1 VQWIK
6 SDVPSE
12 KWNLLIL
19 ECHQDGSSSDM
30 GEDKSSS
37 LFFQG
42 SIADA
47 IVGAKTGQKILVVF
61 VAGTDEESVNL
72 ECTTLQQS
80 QVGFITCRPCCVL
93 CIILILGLLEV
104 SCCPFWGCVYLL
116 LRSIH
121 SPCIFIQ
128 SATTLKS
135 LSTLK
140 SLPSNCSL
148 LCGC

>member
-1 VQWIK
+1 MQWIK

-19 ECHQDGSSSDM
+19 DCHQDGSSSDM

-61 VAGTDEESVNL
+61 VAGVTLHHIHFSVSYVKIVFGKGFL
-72 ECTTLQQS
+72 LWIALQTS
-80 QVGFITCRPCCVL
+80 QVRERLKRV
-93 CIILILGLLEV
+93 
-104 SCCPFWGCVYLL
+104 
-116 LRSIH
+116 H
-121 SPCIFIQ
+121 SLTPQRF
-128 SATTLKS
+128 
-135 LSTLK
+135 LSTVQARFK
-140 SLPSNCSL
+140 HVSIVITIRN
-148 LCGC
+148 

>member
-1 VQWIK
+1 MQWIK

-19 ECHQDGSSSDM
+19 DRHQDGSSSDM

-61 VAGTDEESVNL
+61 VAGV
-72 ECTTLQQS
+72 TLQHIHFSVSYVKIVFGKGFLLYIALQTS
-80 QVGFITCRPCCVL
+80 QVRERLKRV
-93 CIILILGLLEV
+93 
-104 SCCPFWGCVYLL
+104 
-116 LRSIH
+116 H
-121 SPCIFIQ
+121 SLTPQRF
-128 SATTLKS
+128 
-135 LSTLK
+135 
-140 SLPSNCSL
+140 
-148 LCGC
+148 